1 MIQLHI
7 RKGLIGEDALESVSI
22 PMQPGLTPRRLLDRF
37 REHLPVSVAV
47 EVAVDGQQ
55 QRDEQLDVP
64 LRDEQQVMLLP
75 VTTGGLDIA
84 SLVVYALISAAVG
97 FAINYV
103 MQLINPLP
111 KPPGEGAERGDQT
124 SATYAWDGIHTN
136 YGQGFPVPWVYGRHG
151 VGGQVIYTGVTAST
165 AGGLLDDRLR
175 ILLALSEGPIQAIGD
190 TVATELNGLGGM
202 AGGGV
207 PGQSLPREIRID
219 GNELIG
225 STDGMVLRIQRTGTS
240 SNWGSGFS
248 ASVGSTLHVQ
258 GPPPTFTL
266 IGTLQVVAINNT
278 QQTDLDT
285 VLLTGVCRVGD
296 LVGLAINGIAYGS
309 FALTYASY
317 EIRQNQRPGA
327 LAWIRPGD
335 LDQSAL
341 PATSWPGTSVV
352 FSPAGQL
359 DDFGAEVVFTYEA
372 TELVA
377 SVAMVFAFP
386 GGLYQINPQ
395 GSPSAYPVVLEFAWR
410 VVGAQAWRSFYASTG
425 GVVTSRQL
433 GTTARM
439 GSLVETLALA
449 LQPNT
454 SQQTRGPIEIRVRRQ
469 TVRGNSN
476 VVSSCVWRNVAIQ
489 TDHVVAYPRVA
500 LLGLE
505 LAAGARFSGGLPNI
519 VTRID
524 GVKVRVWDATH
535 GFSVR
540 TWEIPAAPFNFMSSP
555 PGRNP
560 AWILLDY
567 LTSPWGLGRFL
578 KDTDLDLPS
587 FRRWAAF
594 CDRDPSTT
602 SPWGEASHMCDLVGD
617 RPRPAWE
624 WVLTI
629 CAAGRASPIYRN
641 GKIGVV
647 YQYRDAH
654 GDAGISVPAKTPTQ
668 LITAGNCERVQV
680 TWLPKANRATAFLF
694 QFLNEDSIYAQDV
707 LPVEDDESTINDPA
721 AMRKDEYRPE
731 TIQAYGTTRPSQVF
745 REGVFRH
752 RVQRL
757 VRRELTFVTGR
768 WALAAEAGDL
778 ILFEHE
784 LLRPFAADVP
794 MNMAIRTGGTA
805 VTSVVI
811 DHAAAGAT
819 QIVVRDAE
827 GKPQTRTISA
837 AVVSG
842 KTTTLTLSAAVTCKA
857 GDPCVVGIT
866 DKLVQPYEIVAITL
880 QEDLKR
886 EVRAIQW
893 VPEIHDEVTPE
904 EFGALG
910 STDFLGQPEQEG
922 EPDFADLRVIPN
934 RDGTHLVTWSRPP
947 SRLGVPVRVY
957 VREDLSGTWQQ
968 IGTTE
973 GDQIAYEHFTPGRT
987 YEVAVGAENVA
998 GGPRLPDDGLRL
1010 VFVPEE
1016 FPPYSPP
1023 AVTNVRT
1030 VALDDFLQIE
1040 WDDLDVRDLAEF
1052 EIRIGT
1058 CWTSGEPVHRGRA
1071 ARVLLPN
1078 PPGGGTAMI
1087 AARSRSG
1094 LYGTPVLATLPAWG
1108 PRNREQL
1115 LLEDDL
1121 APSPAGTHSSTQWN
1135 ADGWI
1140 ELAAGA
1146 LSGTYTSV
1154 AQDLTTQ
1161 GPYYWQ
1167 VQANRAEIENDTI
1180 DDWAFTVDSG
1190 EARWRTLN
1198 GRPASPCAPGIDWQ
1212 TTIDDLP
1219 MTIDD
1224 LPGTLLVH
1232 GHVGETGSHTRV
1244 LIESRFEFNGV
1255 WSDWKK
1261 HSDRTVVARK
1271 MQVRATLTRESDRY
1285 EARVTGLTYAAYL

>member
-7 RKGLIGEDALESVSI
+7 RKGLIGESGLESVSI
-22 PMQPGLTPRRLLDRF
+22 HLQPGLTPRRLLEQF
-37 REHLPVSVAV
+37 RASLPTSVAV

-55 QRDEQLDVP
+55 QRDEQLDAP
-64 LRDEQQVMLLP
+64 LRDGQQVMLLP
-75 VTTGGLDIA
+75 VTTGGLELGA
-84 SLVVYALISAAVG
+84 LVVYALIAAG
-97 FAINYV
+97 ASFAINYA
-103 MQLINPLP
+103 MQLLSPLP
-111 KPPGEGAERGDQT
+111 QPPGEGAERGDQT
-124 SATYAWDGIHTN
+124 SPTYAWDGIQTS

-151 VGGQVIYTGVTAST
+151 VGGQVIYTGVSATSGIGIA
-165 AGGLLDDRLR
+165 DDRLR
-175 ILLALSEGPIQAIGD
+175 LVLALSEGPIQAIGD
-190 TVATELNGLGGM
+190 TVATELDGLGGL
-202 AGGGV
+202 AGSGT
-207 PGQSLPREIRID
+207 PGASLPTEIRVD
-219 GNELIG
+219 GNLLGGPTNISVLQITTGTWVGVRPFVG
-225 STDGMVLRIQRTGTS
+225 SIIEMTARLTTNPVVAVLR
-240 SNWGSGFS
+240 
-248 ASVGSTLHVQ
+248 
-258 GPPPTFTL
+258 
-266 IGTLQVVAINNT
+266 VVAVNNA
-278 QQTDLDT
+278 QSTDLDVT
-285 VLLTGVCRVGD
+285 VLSGAVVVGD
-296 LVGLAINGIAYGS
+296 AAYVLLGGTRAGS
-309 FALTYASY
+309 QSVLSATNVV
-317 EIRQNQRPGA
+317 RVNQNPGA
-327 LAWIRPGD
+327 RAWIRPGD
-335 LDQSAL
+335 LDQSPL
-341 PATSWPGTSVV
+341 PAGAFPGTAST

-359 DDFGAEVVFTYEA
+359 DDYGAEVIYTYEA
-372 TELVA
+372 AESVA
-377 SVAMVFAFP
+377 SVQFVIAFP
-386 GGLYQINPQ
+386 GGLYQLDPQ
-395 GSPSAYPVVLEFAWR
+395 GNPSAYPVRLQYLWR
-410 VVGAQAWRSFYASTG
+410 PVGQQGWQTFYVNGSSSQARTFGSLAS
-425 GVVTSRQL
+425 
-433 GTTARM
+433 M
-439 GSLVETLALA
+439 GSLVESFGVDLAPPGGA
-449 LQPNT
+449 PVV
-454 SQQTRGPIEIRVRRQ
+454 GPIEIKLGRY
-469 TVRGNSN
+469 TVRGGST
-476 VVSSCVWRNVAIQ
+476 VVSSCVWRNVTVQAQ
-489 TDHVVAYPRVA
+489 HTMGYPRVA

-505 LAAGARFSGGLPNI
+505 LVAGARFAGGQPN
-519 VTRID
+519 VTNRID
-524 GVKVRVWDATH
+524 GIKVRVWDATN
-535 GFSVR
+535 GFSPR
-540 TWEIPAAPFNFMSSP
+540 TWEIPAAPFDFMTSP

-560 AWILLDY
+560 AWILLDF

-602 SPWGEASHMCDLVGD
+602 SPWGEAAHMCDLVGD
-617 RPRPAWE
+617 APRPAWE
-624 WVLTI
+624 WVMTI
-629 CAAGRASPIYRN
+629 CATGRASPIYRN

-654 GDAGISVPAKTPTQ
+654 ADLGVSVPAKTPTQ

-680 TWLPKANRATAFLF
+680 TWLPKANRATAFLC
-694 QFLNEDSIYAQDV
+694 QFLNEDSLYAQDV

-731 TIQAYGTTRPSQVF
+731 TIQAYGTVRPSQVY

-768 WALAAEAGDL
+768 WALAAEAGEL

-794 MNMAIRTGGTA
+794 MNMAIRTGGTG

-819 QIVVRDAE
+819 QIVVRDPE
-827 GKPQTRTISA
+827 GKPQTRTITA
-837 AVVSG
+837 AVVAG
-842 KTTTLTLSAAVTCKA
+842 KTTTLTLSAAVTCA
-857 GDPCVVGIT
+857 NGAPCVVGAT

-886 EVRAIQW
+886 EVRALQW

-922 EPDFADLRVIPN
+922 EPDFADLRVVPN

-957 VREDLSGTWQQ
+957 AREDLSGTWQQ

-973 GDQIAYEHFTPGRT
+973 GDQIAYAHFVPGRT
-987 YEVAVGAENVA
+987 YEVAVAAENVA
-998 GGPRLPDDGLRL
+998 GGARLPDDGLRL
-1010 VFVPEE
+1010 VCVPEE
-1016 FPPYSPP
+1016 FPPFSPP

-1030 VALDDFLQIE
+1030 VALDDLMQIE

-1087 AARSRSG
+1087 APRSRSG
-1094 LYGTPVLATLPAWG
+1094 LYGTPVLTTLPAWG

-1115 LLEDDL
+1115 LSENDL

-1140 ELAAGA
+1140 ELVAGS
-1146 LSGTYTSV
+1146 LSGTYTSLE
-1154 AQDLTTQ
+1154 QDLTVQ
-1161 GPYYWQ
+1161 APYYWQ
-1167 VQANRAEIENDTI
+1167 VQADRAEIEDDTI
-1180 DDWAFTVDSG
+1180 DDWTFAIDSG

-1212 TTIDDLP
+1212 TTIDDLT

-1224 LPGTLLVH
+1224 LPSTLLVH

-1255 WSDWKK
+1255 WSAWKK
-1261 HSDRTVVARK
+1261 HADRTVVARK

-1285 EARVTGLTYAAYL
+1285 EARVTGLTYAAHL

>member
-7 RKGLIGEDALESVSI
+7 RKGLIGESGLESVSI

-37 REHLPVSVAV
+37 RQSLPVSVAV

-55 QRDEQLDVP
+55 QRDEQLDEP
-64 LRDEQQVMLLP
+64 LRDQQEVMLLP
-75 VTTGGLDIA
+75 VTTSGLEVGT
-84 SLVVYALISAAVG
+84 LVVYALIAAGVS
-97 FAINYV
+97 FAINYA
-103 MQLINPLP
+103 MQLLAPLP
-111 KPPGEGAERGDQT
+111 QPPGEGAERGDQT
-124 SATYAWDGIHTN
+124 SPTYAWDGIQTN

-151 VGGQVIYTGVTAST
+151 VGGQVIYTGVSATSGSGIA
-165 AGGLLDDRLR
+165 DDRLR
-175 ILLALSEGPIQAIGD
+175 LVLALSEGPIQAIGD
-190 TVATELNGLGGM
+190 TVATELDGLGGL
-202 AGGGV
+202 AGSGT
-207 PGQSLPREIRID
+207 PGASLPTEIRVE
-219 GNELIG
+219 GNLLGGPTNAAVVVING
-225 STDGMVLRIQRTGTS
+225 LNGWNAGYL
-240 SNWGSGFS
+240 
-248 ASVGSTLHVQ
+248 ASVGSIIEITA
-258 GPPPTFTL
+258 PFTTSPV
-266 IGTLQVVAINNT
+266 IGILRVVALNNA
-278 QQTDLDT
+278 QTTSFDAIVLFGSVAPGDVAWLVVGPVRFVQTT
-285 VLLTGVCRVGD
+285 VVSATHIVRP
-296 LVGLAINGIAYGS
+296 N
-309 FALTYASY
+309 
-317 EIRQNQRPGA
+317 QNPGA
-327 LAWIRPGD
+327 RAWIRPGD
-335 LDQSAL
+335 LDQSPL
-341 PATSWPGTSVV
+341 PAGAFPGTAST

-359 DDFGAEVVFTYEA
+359 DDFGSEVIYTYEA
-372 TELVA
+372 AESVA
-377 SVAMVFAFP
+377 SVQFVMAFP
-386 GGLYQINPQ
+386 GGLYQVDPQ
-395 GSPSAYPVVLEFAWR
+395 GNPSAYPVSIGYRWR
-410 VVGAQAWRSFYASTG
+410 QVGSQAWRSFYVNGTVNQARAIGSMASM
-425 GVVTSRQL
+425 S
-433 GTTARM
+433 
-439 GSLVETLALA
+439 SLVESFGVDLMPPGGA
-449 LQPNT
+449 PVF
-454 SQQTRGPIEIRVRRQ
+454 GPIEVRVERL
-469 TVRGNSN
+469 TVRGGPSS
-476 VVSSCVWRNVAIQ
+476 VSSCVWRNLTVQAAH
-489 TDHVVAYPRVA
+489 TMGYPRVA

-505 LAAGARFSGGLPNI
+505 LAAGARFSGGFPQLT
-519 VTRID
+519 TRID
-524 GVKVRVWDATH
+524 GIKVRVWDATN
-535 GFSVR
+535 GFSPR
-540 TWEIPAAPFNFMSSP
+540 TWEIPAAPFDFMTSP

-560 AWILLDY
+560 AWILLDF

-578 KDTDLDLPS
+578 KDADLDLPS

-602 SPWGEASHMCDLVGD
+602 SPWGEAAHMCDLVGD
-617 RPRPAWE
+617 SPRPAWE
-624 WVLTI
+624 WVMAI
-629 CAAGRASPIYRN
+629 CATGRASPIYRN

-654 GDAGISVPAKTPTQ
+654 ADLGVSVPAKTPTQ

-680 TWLPKANRATAFLF
+680 TWMPKASRATAFLF
-694 QFLNEDSIYAQDV
+694 QFLNEDSLYAQDV

-731 TIQAYGTTRPSQVF
+731 TIQAYGTVRPSQVF

-819 QIVVRDAE
+819 QIVVRDPD

-857 GDPCVVGIT
+857 GAPCVVGAT

-922 EPDFADLRVIPN
+922 EPDFADLRVVPN

-947 SRLGVPVRVY
+947 SRLGVPVRIY
-957 VREDLSGTWQQ
+957 AREDLSGTWQQ

-973 GDQIAYEHFTPGRT
+973 GDQVAYAHFVPGRT
-987 YEVAVGAENVA
+987 YEVAVAAENVA

-1016 FPPYSPP
+1016 FPPFSPP

-1030 VALDDFLQIE
+1030 VALDDVLQVE

-1094 LYGTPVLATLPAWG
+1094 LYGTPVLTTLPAWG

-1115 LLEDDL
+1115 LNENDL

-1146 LSGTYTSV
+1146 LSGTYTS
-1154 AQDLTTQ
+1154 AEQDLTTQ
-1161 GPYYWQ
+1161 APYYWQ
-1167 VQANRAEIENDTI
+1167 VQADRAEIENDTI
-1180 DDWAFTVDSG
+1180 DDWTFAIDSG

-1219 MTIDD
+1219 MPIDD
-1224 LPGTLLVH
+1224 LPSTLLVH

-1255 WSDWKK
+1255 WTAWKK
-1261 HSDRTVVARK
+1261 HADRTVVARK

-1285 EARVTGLTYAAYL
+1285 EARVTGLTYAAHL

>member
-7 RKGLIGEDALESVSI
+7 RKGLIGESGLESVSI
-22 PMQPGLTPRRLLDRF
+22 PLQPGLTPRRLLAQF

-47 EVAVDGQQ
+47 EVAVDGEQ

-64 LRDEQQVMLLP
+64 LRDGQQVMMLP
-75 VTTGGLDIA
+75 VTAGGLDLA
-84 SLVVYALISAAVG
+84 GLVVYALISAAVG

-111 KPPGEGAERGDQT
+111 KPPGEGSERGDDR
-124 SATYAWDGIHTN
+124 SPTYAWDGIQTN
-136 YGQGFPVPWVYGRHG
+136 YGQGFPVQWVYGRHG
-151 VGGQVIYTGVTAST
+151 VGGQVIYTNVNASV
-165 AGGLLDDRLR
+165 LEDRLR
-175 ILLALSEGPIQAIGD
+175 LILALSEGPIQAIGD
-190 TVATELNGLGGM
+190 TAATELNALGGL
-202 AGGGV
+202 AGSGV
-207 PGQSLPREIRID
+207 PGVSLPTEIRVD
-219 GNELIG
+219 GNLLG
-225 STDGMVLRIQRTGTS
+225 GPTDGIVLRITVGPTV
-240 SNWGSGFS
+240 WPGSRPI
-248 ASVGSTLHVQ
+248 VGSTLEVTP
-258 GPPPTFTL
+258 GGASVPT
-266 IGTLQVVAINNT
+266 IGVLRVVAVNNA
-278 QQTDLDT
+278 QATDLDC
-285 VLLTGVCRVGD
+285 VLVSGIAAVLNWVHLLVSGSRVGRLD
-296 LVGLAINGIAYGS
+296 IVTAV
-309 FALTYASY
+309 
-317 EIRQNQRPGA
+317 NQVRTNATPGA
-327 LAWIRPGD
+327 RAWIRPGD
-335 LDQSAL
+335 LDQSEL
-341 PATSWPGTSVV
+341 PAGDFPGTSAA

-359 DDFGAEVVFTYEA
+359 DDYGVEFVWTYES
-372 TELVA
+372 TEQIS
-377 SVAMVFAFP
+377 SVRFVFAFP
-386 GGLYQINPQ
+386 GGLYQVDPQ
-395 GSPSAYPVVLEFAWR
+395 GNPSAYPVR
-410 VVGAQAWRSFYASTG
+410 VVYWWREVGSQSWRLFWENNRYDQARDL
-425 GVVTSRQL
+425 GVMAGV
-433 GTTARM
+433 
-439 GSLVETLALA
+439 GSLVESFSLDLV
-449 LQPNT
+449 PPG
-454 SQQTRGPIEIRVRRQ
+454 SPPVRGPIEIRVLRT
-469 TVRGNSN
+469 TVRGGSR
-476 VVSSCVWRNVAIQ
+476 VVSSCVWRNVSVQ
-489 TDHVVAYPRVA
+489 TPHVLAYPGVA

-505 LAAGARFSGGLPNI
+505 LVAGARFSGGLPNI

-524 GVKVRVWDATH
+524 GIKVRVWDATH
-535 GFSVR
+535 GFSPR
-540 TWEIPAAPFNFMSSP
+540 TWEIPAAPFNFMLRP

-560 AWILLDY
+560 AWILLDF

-578 KDTDLDLPS
+578 KDSDLDLPS

-602 SPWGEASHMCDLVGD
+602 SPWNEAAHTCDIVGD
-617 RPRPAWE
+617 SPRPAWE
-624 WVLTI
+624 WVLSI
-629 CAAGRASPIYRN
+629 CATGRASPIYRN

-654 GDAGISVPAKTPTQ
+654 SDIGITVPAKTPTQ

-694 QFLNEDSIYAQDV
+694 QFLNEDSLYAQDV

-745 REGVFRH
+745 REGIFRH

-794 MNMAIRTGGTA
+794 LNMSIRTGGSG

-819 QIVVRDAE
+819 QIVVRDEE
-827 GKPQTRTISA
+827 GKPQTRTITA

-857 GDPCVVGIT
+857 GAPCVVGIT

-922 EPDFADLRVIPN
+922 EPPFADLRVIPN

-957 VREDLSGTWQQ
+957 AREDLTGTWLQ

-973 GDQIAYEHFTPGRT
+973 GDQITYAHFTPGRT
-987 YEVAVGAENVA
+987 YEVAVAAENVS

-1016 FPPYSPP
+1016 FPPFAPP
-1023 AVTNVRT
+1023 AVTNVRS

>member
-7 RKGLIGEDALESVSI
+7 RKGLIGEDGLESVSI

-55 QRDEQLDVP
+55 QRDDQLDVP
-64 LRDEQQVMLLP
+64 LRDEQEVMLLP

-84 SLVVYALISAAVG
+84 GLVVYALISAAVG

-103 MQLINPLP
+103 IQLITPQP
-111 KPPGEGAERGDQT
+111 KPPGEGADRGDDK
-124 SATYAWDGIHTN
+124 SPTYAWDGIQTS

-151 VGGQVIYTGVTAST
+151 VGGQVIYTSVSASVVE
-165 AGGLLDDRLR
+165 DRLR
-175 ILLALSEGPIQAIGD
+175 LILALSEGPIQAVGD
-190 TVATELNGLGGM
+190 TVATELNALGGLSG
-202 AGGGV
+202 AGV
-207 PGQSLPREIRID
+207 PGVSLPTEIRVD
-219 GNELIG
+219 GNLLG
-225 STDGMVLRIQRTGTS
+225 GPTDSVVLRITTGPGLWPNDPPIVGTTLEVTP
-240 SNWGSGFS
+240 GG
-248 ASVGSTLHVQ
+248 ASV
-258 GPPPTFTL
+258 PT
-266 IGTLQVVAINNT
+266 IGLLRVVALNNA
-278 QQTDLDT
+278 QATDLDC
-285 VLLTGVCRVGD
+285 VLLSGTASVLNWVHRLDATGTR
-296 LVGLAINGIAYGS
+296 LARRDIVTTANQVRTNG
-309 FALTYASY
+309 T
-317 EIRQNQRPGA
+317 PGA
-327 LAWIRPGD
+327 RAWIRPGD
-335 LDQSAL
+335 LDQSEL
-341 PATSWPGTSVV
+341 PPGDFPGTSAV

-359 DDFGAEVVFTYEA
+359 DDYGAEVVWTYES
-372 TELVA
+372 TEQLS
-377 SVAMVFAFP
+377 SVRFVLAFP
-386 GGLYQINPQ
+386 GGLYQLDPQ
-395 GSPSAYPVVLEFAWR
+395 GNPSAYPVRVGYWWR
-410 VVGAQAWRSFYASTG
+410 EVGSQAWRQFWN
-425 GVVTSRQL
+425 VSRFQQARDL
-433 GTTARM
+433 GQMANF
-439 GSLVETLALA
+439 GALVESFSLDLAPPGSPPA
-449 LQPNT
+449 
-454 SQQTRGPIEIRVRRQ
+454 RGPIEIRVQRL
-469 TVRGNSN
+469 TPRGGSL
-476 VVSSCVWRNVAIQ
+476 VVSSCVWRNISAQ
-489 TDHVVAYPRVA
+489 TAHVMSYPGVA

-505 LAAGARFSGGLPNI
+505 LVAGARFSGGLPNI

-524 GVKVRVWDATH
+524 GIKVRVWDATH
-535 GFSVR
+535 GFSPR
-540 TWEIPAAPFNFMSSP
+540 TWEIPAAPWDFMTSP

-560 AWILLDY
+560 AWILLDF
-567 LTSPWGLGRFL
+567 LTSQWGLGRFL
-578 KDTDLDLPS
+578 KDSDLDLPS

-602 SPWGEASHMCDLVGD
+602 SPWGEAAHTCDLVGD
-617 RPRPAWE
+617 SPKPAWE

-629 CAAGRASPIYRN
+629 CATGRASPIYRN

-654 GDAGISVPAKTPTQ
+654 GDLGIAVPAKAPTQ

-694 QFLNEDSIYAQDV
+694 QFLNQDAIYAQDV
-707 LPVEDDESTINDPA
+707 LPVEDAESTMNDPA
-721 AMRKDEYRPE
+721 AMRKDQYRPE

-768 WALAAEAGDL
+768 WALAAEVGDV

-794 MNMAIRTGGTA
+794 LNMAIRTGGTA

-819 QIVVRDAE
+819 QIVVRDPD
-827 GKPQTRTISA
+827 GKPQTRTITA

-857 GDPCVVGIT
+857 GATCVVGAA
-866 DKLVQPYEIVAITL
+866 DKLVQPYEIVSITL
-880 QEDLKR
+880 QEDLQR

-910 STDFLGQPEQEG
+910 STDFLGQPEEG
-922 EPDFADLRVIPN
+922 EPDYADLRVVPN

-957 VREDLSGTWQQ
+957 AREDLTGTWQQ

-973 GDQIAYEHFTPGRT
+973 GDQIAYAHFVPGRT
-987 YEVAVGAENVA
+987 YEVAVAAENVA

-1016 FPPYSPP
+1016 FPPFSPP

-1030 VALDDFLQIE
+1030 VALDDLMQIE

-1094 LYGTPVLATLPAWG
+1094 LYGTPVLTTLPAWG

-1115 LLEDDL
+1115 LSENDL

-1140 ELAAGA
+1140 ELVAGA
-1146 LSGTYTSV
+1146 LSGTYTSLE
-1154 AQDLTTQ
+1154 QDLTVQ
-1161 GPYYWQ
+1161 APYYWQ
-1167 VQANRAEIENDTI
+1167 VQADRAEIENDTI
-1180 DDWAFTVDSG
+1180 DDWTFAIDSG

-1212 TTIDDLP
+1212 TTIDDLT

-1224 LPGTLLVH
+1224 LPSTLLVQ

-1255 WSDWKK
+1255 WTAWKK
-1261 HSDRTVVARK
+1261 HADRTVVARK

-1285 EARVTGLTYAAYL
+1285 EARVTGLTYAAHL